1 MGDTVGDTV
10 GLNVGESVS
19 SLLSSESSPSFLI
32 GCFFP
37 ELSCS
42 SRRTILADE
51 AELTSMIEIAIAP
64 KNFIVNELDSESI
77 ACRVGCVM
85 RLCEPIFN
93 N

>member
-19 SLLSSESSPSFLI
+19 SLLSSEGCSFLI

-51 AELTSMIEIAIAP
+51 AELMSMIETAIAL
-64 KNFIVNELDSESI
+64 KNFIVNELI
-77 ACRVGCVM
+77 G
-85 RLCEPIFN
+85 L
-93 N
+93 